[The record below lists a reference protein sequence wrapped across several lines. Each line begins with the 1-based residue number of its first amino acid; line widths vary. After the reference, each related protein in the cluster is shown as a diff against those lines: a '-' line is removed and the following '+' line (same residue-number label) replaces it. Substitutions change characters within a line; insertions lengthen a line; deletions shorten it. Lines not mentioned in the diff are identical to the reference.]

1 MYLEKF
7 KEKLEN
13 VHLKVNPNYK
23 LFKLFNWLYKDL
35 QDEFD
40 KIYKKFVELK
50 EYIDNK
56 ILELKTYID
65 NQVDILNKKIS
76 EIVVGTVPKLAR
88 NMKECYS
95 EITTI
100 NADTEYTISIEY
112 PERYNLATTIILG
125 ISAIKTSGVYTM
137 YDITAIAQ
145 SYSVELASTNIILKF
160 KTKTDLA
167 DLGYIQILLTIT
179 SLEDLT

>member
-7 KEKLEN
+7 KEKLQN

-23 LFKLFNWLYKDL
+23 LFKLFQWLYKDL

-40 KIYKKFVELK
+40 KIYQKFTELK
-50 EYIDNK
+50 EYIDNQ
-56 ILELKTYID
+56 I
-65 NQVDILNKKIS
+65 DILNKKIS

-100 NADTEYTISIEY
+100 NADTDYTIAIDY
-112 PERYNLATTIILG
+112 PEKYNLATTIILG
-125 ISAIKTSGVYTM
+125 ISVIKTSGVYTM

-145 SYSVELASTNIILKF
+145 SYSVELTSTNILLKF
-160 KTKTDLA
+160 KTKADLT